1 MIKAVPN
8 TPETNLIETA
18 AASGTFK
25 TLRRALDA
33 AELTDVLEGT
43 GPYTLFAP
51 TDEAFAKLPKGT
63 LDGWLKPENKAQLV
77 SVLKY
82 HVMPGRASTEEVAK
96 LGNPKS
102 MQGEA
107 IHVTRSDS
115 KVSVEGAYLI
125 GKDIRS
131 SNGVIHAIDAVMQPK
146 SATKH

>member
-1 MIKAVPN
+1 MINAVSK
-8 TPETNLIETA
+8 TPETNLIDSA
-18 AASGTFK
+18 VASGTFK

-33 AELTDVLEGT
+33 ADLTDVLKGA

-63 LDGWLKPENKAQLV
+63 LEGWLKPENKAQLI

-102 MQGEA
+102 MQGEP
-107 IHVTRSDS
+107 IHVTHSGN
-115 KVSVEGAYLI
+115 KVSVEGAHLI

>member
-1 MIKAVPN
+1 MINAVSK
-8 TPETNLIETA
+8 TPETNLIDSA
-18 AASGTFK
+18 VASGTFK

-33 AELTDVLEGT
+33 ADLTDVLKGA

-63 LDGWLKPENKAQLV
+63 LEGWLKPENKAQLI

-96 LGNPKS
+96 LGNAKS

-107 IHVTRSDS
+107 IHIARSDS
-115 KVSVEGAYLI
+115 QVTVEGAHLI

-131 SNGVIHAIDAVMQPK
+131 SNGMIHAIDAVMQPK